1 VDRTFFT
8 ALKITALN
16 VGFTLIEL
24 LFCLAIISILVSLSL
39 SSNTVA
45 VAEQKIL
52 SQIHGIRDALQLAR
66 NLAITQGETVTVCL
80 IDVNGHC
87 VSENGEAIV
96 VFTDTSDNHQ
106 IDNGEIVV
114 SEAVISGTTVVLS
127 ASGPN
132 KSYVRFKPVGSAME
146 SGNFLVCNDN
156 PALGTGRKVVFYH
169 SGRVYLSSDTNG
181 DGYHDINGNR
191 VECPMN

>member
-1 VDRTFFT
+1 MDRTFFT

-39 SSNTVA
+39 SSNTAA

-66 NLAITQGETVTVCL
+66 NLAITHGETVTVCL

-87 VSENGEAIV
+87 VSENGDAIA
-96 VFTDTSDNHQ
+96 VFTDTNDNHQ

-114 SEAVISGTTVVLS
+114 SEAVIKG
-127 ASGPN
+127 AN